1 LAKQLWPG
9 QNAIGKQL
17 AFGPARRTVI
27 GVVGDIRTRR
37 QDEAAEGQLYL
48 PMAEQAQSYA
58 SIVVRGSAEPRA
70 LLSRLRDAV
79 RAADPNL
86 PVYQLRRMDEV
97 IAASI
102 APRRTN
108 TILLVIF
115 GGLAVLLATIGV
127 YAVLSYGVAQRTRE
141 IGVRVALGA
150 QRRDVVGMIVGD
162 GARLTLFGVT
172 IGLLG
177 AYWLSRF
184 VSSLLY
190 GVSAQDPRVFIAA
203 TLGLAMVGCAAA
215 WIPARRATRVDPITA
230 LREE

>member
-1 LAKQLWPG
+1 
-9 QNAIGKQL
+9 
-17 AFGPARRTVI
+17 VI
-27 GVVGDIRTRR
+27 
-37 QDEAAEGQLYL
+37 
-48 PMAEQAQSYA
+48 S
-58 SIVVRGSAEPRA
+58 
-70 LLSRLRDAV
+70 
-79 RAADPNL
+79 
-86 PVYQLRRMDEV
+86 
-97 IAASI
+97 ASI

-108 TILLVIF
+108 TILLVVF

-127 YAVLSYGVAQRTRE
+127 YAVLSYGVSQRTRE

-162 GARLTLFGVT
+162 GARLALLGVV

-190 GVSAQDPRVFIAA
+190 GVSPQDPRVFVGAA
-203 TLGLAMVGCAAA
+203 LGLAAVACAAA
-215 WIPARRATRVDPITA
+215 WIPARRATRVDPISA